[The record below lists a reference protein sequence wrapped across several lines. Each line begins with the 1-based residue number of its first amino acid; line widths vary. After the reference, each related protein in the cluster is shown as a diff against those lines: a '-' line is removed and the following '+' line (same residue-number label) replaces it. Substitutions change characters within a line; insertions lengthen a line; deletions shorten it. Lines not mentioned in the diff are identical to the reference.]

1 MKARRIIATVL
12 FVAFLIVACY
22 AAARLP
28 MQMVN
33 IKAVTVSDHF
43 DALGSVDILYLKSVP
58 DSVEC
63 RITIQFMAV
72 DDVSDKLFIQYGKG
86 QYVNLGCSRLEIER
100 DVMTFGKFLQIRL
113 SMQADQSE
121 LKLEDGTPFDV
132 TRYALRPVVTI
143 EEKE

>member
-22 AAARLP
+22 AVARMP
-28 MQMVN
+28 MQIVN
-33 IKAVTVSDHF
+33 IKAATVSDQF
-43 DALGSVDILYLKSVP
+43 DVSGSTDILYLKSVP
-58 DSVEC
+58 DSAEC
-63 RITIQFMAV
+63 RMTIQFMAV
-72 DDVSDKLFIQYGKG
+72 DDTSDKLFIRYGKG

-100 DVMTFGKFLQIRL
+100 DIMTFGKFLQIRL

-121 LKLEDGTPFDV
+121 LKLEDGTPFDI
-132 TRYALRPVVTI
+132 TRYALKPVIII